1 VFMLTKRAKNWF
13 LIKDYFYKEI
23 IGWKPLRTLMPPGSL
38 MFPINLSSDFDD
50 FVNKFMMKLD
60 DEAAN
65 QKWEKSKSL
74 I

>member
-1 VFMLTKRAKNWF
+1 
-13 LIKDYFYKEI
+13 
-23 IGWKPLRTLMPPGSL
+23 